1 MKLNIY
7 DCVIIGSGP
16 AGLTAALYMC
26 RACYKTALIM
36 GQEHYGSLGKIMSI
50 KNYPGVGEI
59 SGLQLAENM
68 HEQLSEF
75 SNKDEF
81 GLSLLTEYPFVNAVS
96 YSIDEDSK
104 IITVKLEDDTEIY
117 ARTIINASGGKHNV
131 LNIKDEEKYFENGIS
146 FCATCDGPLYKNKNV
161 VIIGGGNTAIDFALT
176 LSNYC
181 REVLI
186 IHRGPKFKATPYML
200 NAIVNRPNVKAC
212 FNTVVNNITKKEFNN
227 SFNLDISSANK
238 PNTICEVLTN
248 VHGIFYAV
256 GFKPNL
262 IKDTTEYNK
271 NENEFYGN
279 VFYAGDCIDT
289 KYRQVVTACGDA
301 CKIALD
307 CIEYLQSLK

>member
-1 MKLNIY
+1 MMTNIK

-26 RACYKTALIM
+26 RAGYTTALVM

-117 ARTIINASGGKHNV
+117 ARTIIHATGGKHNT
-131 LNIKDEEKYFENGIS
+131 LGIKGEEEYFDKGIS
-146 FCATCDGPLYKNKNV
+146 FCATCDGPLYKDKNV
-161 VIIGGGNTAIDFALT
+161 AIIGGGNSAIDFALT

-181 REVLI
+181 KNVLI
-186 IHRGPKFKATPYML
+186 IHRRPKFKATTYML
-200 NAIVNRPNVKAC
+200 NAVVNRPNVKTC
-212 FNTVVNNITKKEFNN
+212 FNTVVKNITKSLHNTFD
-227 SFNLDISSANK
+227 LDIASANN
-238 PNTICEVLTN
+238 PNTIYEVLTN

-256 GFKPNL
+256 GFKPNV
-262 IKDTTEYNK
+262 IKDTTEYKK

-301 CKIALD
+301 CKVALD
-307 CIEYLQSLK
+307 CVEYLQGFK